1 MKKLIQWF
9 LDQLFP
15 AKCAVCSRTAP
26 SGICLDC
33 LDRLPK
39 LPKIT
44 CPHCGR
50 DLEHCYC
57 RYMRG
62 ECFYRLAAPCYY
74 REGMR
79 SGICDLKFRGAKV
92 HAGWIGDLMAQTVKE
107 RFLAQGETID
117 FIVPVPLSEKRLKER
132 GFNQSLLLAERM
144 AGMLEIPLKSDVLMK
159 FRDTAIQHD
168 LNYEQRIQN
177 LCDAFRVADNICLNG
192 KRILIVDDV
201 ATTCTTLS
209 ECGKALYLA
218 GAERV
223 LCCTAAIAVH

>member
-1 MKKLIQWF
+1 MQWL

-15 AKCAVCSRTAP
+15 AKCAVCGGVSP
-26 SGICLDC
+26 DGICPDC
-33 LDRLPK
+33 LDK
-39 LPKIT
+39 LPKIPKIA

-50 DLEHCYC
+50 DLNHCYC
-57 RYMRG
+57 SYMRG

-79 SGICDLKFRGAKV
+79 NGICALKFRGVKV
-92 HAGWIGDLMAQTVKE
+92 HAGWIGELMAQTVEE
-107 RFLAQGETID
+107 RFLAQGEWID
-117 FIVPVPLSEKRLKER
+117 FIVPVPLSEKRLRER
-132 GFNQSLLLAERM
+132 GFNQSLLLAQRM
-144 AGMLEIPLKSDVLMK
+144 SGLLGLPLEDILIKY
-159 FRDTAIQHD
+159 RDTAIQHD
-168 LNYEQRIQN
+168 LNYEQRIKN
-177 LCDAFRVADNICLNG
+177 LHDAFQVADKKELAG